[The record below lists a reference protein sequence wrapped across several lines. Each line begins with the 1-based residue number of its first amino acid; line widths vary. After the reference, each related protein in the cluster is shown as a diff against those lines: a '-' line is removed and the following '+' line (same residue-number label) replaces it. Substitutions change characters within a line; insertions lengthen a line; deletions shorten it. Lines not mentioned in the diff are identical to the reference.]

1 MSHAITDEHTPER
14 RPHPEGGEH
23 GEHPS
28 DMKYVLI
35 ALILSA
41 ITAVEVAIS
50 YIKGLKLAGNPLLII
65 LAVAKF
71 SIVVLFFMHLKF
83 DNRVLRRL
91 FVTGIILAIA
101 IYTAVLFMFHVF
113 S

>member
-1 MSHAITDEHTPER
+1 MSHAITDEHTEER

-28 DMKYVLI
+28 DITYVFV

-41 ITAVEVAIS
+41 ITAVEVGIS
-50 YIKGLKLAGNPLLII
+50 YWKGLKLAGNPLLII
-65 LAVAKF
+65 LAAMKF
-71 SIVVLFFMHLKF
+71 SIVVLFFMHLRF

-91 FVTGIILAIA
+91 FVTGIILAIFV
-101 IYTAVLFMFHVF
+101 YSLVLFMFHVF
-113 S
+113 